1 MLNRLRRH
9 STLAIVALGCLAIGA
24 GASAIANAGAAGST
38 TSGAATAAHA
48 RGAGLARRM
57 IGRAVHG
64 NVVVATRKGFVTVTF
79 DRGTVQS
86 VSGNQLVLRDG
97 TKTAT
102 YKTVT
107 LTIPATANVRDNGA
121 KAALTDIR
129 SGQRALVIQAP
140 QHTWVIARNA
150 K

>member
-1 MLNRLRRH
+1 MLNRLRRY
-9 STLAIVALGCLAIGA
+9 STLGIVALSCLAIGA
-24 GASAIANAGAAGST
+24 GASAIASAGAAGPAA
-38 TSGAATAAHA
+38 SGAATAAHA
-48 RGAGLARRM
+48 RGAGLARGM
-57 IGRAVHG
+57 LGRAVHG
-64 NVVVATRKGFVTVTF
+64 NVVVATRTGFVTVTF

-102 YKTVT
+102 YRTVT
-107 LTIPATANVRDNGA
+107 LTVPATAHVRDNGA
-121 KAALTDIR
+121 KAALTDIK

-140 QHTWVIARNA
+140 QHTWVIARSA